1 MNLSDI
7 FINCPF
13 DKEYQPLLR
22 ALLFGSMFFGY
33 TPKIA
38 LDDSDCST
46 NRLDKIFNYIRGTD
60 ISIHDLSRAKP
71 NKKGDYA
78 RMNMPFELGMD
89 YAISKSRSASKLILV
104 LEAERYSF
112 QKALSD
118 YSGFDIYCH
127 KNDPQELLKILRNW
141 LVNQRLVSSAIGASA
156 LWYRYNDCWASIYD
170 ELISNGYSHDDT
182 DDIPFNEF
190 TEMLEKWCQA
200 NR

>member
-1 MNLSDI
+1 MRSI

-22 ALLFGSMFFGY
+22 ALLFGCTYLGY
-33 TPKIA
+33 ATKIA

-46 NRLDKIFNYIRGTD
+46 NRLDKILSYIQATK

-71 NKKGDYA
+71 KKKGDYA

-89 YAISKSRSASKLILV
+89 YAISKTRATPKLILV

-127 KNDPQELLKILRNW
+127 RNEPQELLKILRNW
-141 LVNQRLVSSAIGASA
+141 FVNQKLVPAAFGASA
-156 LWYRYNDCWASIYD
+156 LWYKYTDCWASIYD
-170 ELISNGYSHDDT
+170 ELIANGHSHDDT

-190 TEMLEKWCQA
+190 IEMVEKWCKI